1 MIPLARTARLFI
13 RSGVF
18 LAVPAAACDR
28 PPAEQDMAGGSAP
41 FTVEDSAG
49 IEIVENHAP
58 QHPPGQFWTIDA
70 EPEIVLGGVGARPG
84 EDQAAGQDAAQLIWE
99 VVGIARLEDGRV
111 AVLSQGNDQLYLF
124 EPSGELSATIGRRGE
139 GPGEF
144 TQPEALHYLA
154 PDTLVVCGLLVYRN
168 ELFRHRRGAP
178 PGARLQ
184 HPGADGP
191 GSRGERRFRVSSAS
205 GPFVRGGGRPPPD
218 EPRRGSLVGSP
229 RRIT

>member
-1 MIPLARTARLFI
+1 
-13 RSGVF
+13 
-18 LAVPAAACDR
+18 
-28 PPAEQDMAGGSAP
+28 MAGGSAP

-154 PDTLVVCGLLVYRN
+154 PDTLVVWDYWYTATSYFDTGGELLQERAFN
-168 ELFRHRRGAP
+168 IQELMDQV
-178 PGARLQ
+178 PGANDDSGF
-184 HPGADGP
+184 HPLPDR
-191 GSRGERRFRVSSAS
+191 S
-205 GPFVRGGGRPPPD
+205 FVVVDAPPPD